1 LQRGVER
8 CRVERLGE
16 REALVMIVGS
26 SVRAVDSKG
35 RIILPREFRRDFEGG
50 LMVTKGLDDCLY
62 LLPMKEWERLVAK
75 IEEMP
80 SGSESTRRFSRVFFA
95 SASHLVP
102 DGQGRILIPPRLR
115 EMAGLSKEVVIV
127 GLSNKAEVWD
137 PQTWQKYEAES
148 AGHYEQSASDI
159 GV

>member
-1 LQRGVER
+1 M
-8 CRVERLGE
+8 
-16 REALVMIVGS
+16 LVGAS
-26 SVRAVDSKG
+26 TRTVDPKG
-35 RIILPREFRRDFEGG
+35 RIILPREYRRDFEGG

-62 LLPMKEWERLVAK
+62 LLPMKEWDRLVEK
-75 IEEMP
+75 IDQLP

-115 EMAGLSKEVVIV
+115 EMVGIKKDVVVV
-127 GLSNKAEVWD
+127 GLHNKAEVWD
-137 PQTWQKYEAES
+137 PEVWEKYEADS